1 MIMLNVLMSMIMTE
15 GECTSANKIAI
26 FRWKEQFL
34 VSVEGNWG
42 MVFTMLGDN
51 IIGLSSLFSK

>member
-1 MIMLNVLMSMIMTE
+1 MLNVLMSMIMTE

-34 VSVEGNWG
+34 VSVNWG